1 MSASNIK
8 AFHTT
13 VIKLI
18 SVICEA
24 FGETDTDVGL
34 HAAS

>member
-1 MSASNIK
+1 MK

-18 SVICEA
+18 SEICEA
-24 FGETDTDVGL
+24 FSETDTNVGL
-34 HAAS
+34 RAAS